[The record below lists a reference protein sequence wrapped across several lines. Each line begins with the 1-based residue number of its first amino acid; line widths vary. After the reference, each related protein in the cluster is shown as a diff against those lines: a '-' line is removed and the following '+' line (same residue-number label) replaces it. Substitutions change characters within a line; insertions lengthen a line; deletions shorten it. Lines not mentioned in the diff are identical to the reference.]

1 MSESQKQ
8 ESNIIRSAV
17 EVQRAHDVLCAI
29 VTGLVDIGCNP
40 SEKRIWAQAVGVLCW
55 ALGHEHNTAFEDAL
69 AELEDEIAKRGY
81 SFVELPEL
89 MTREDA
95 ARYVARPAVRKVN

>member
-1 MSESQKQ
+1 MSKPQQ
-8 ESNIIRSAV
+8 HESNIIRSAV
-17 EVQRAHDVLCAI
+17 EVQRAHDVLGAI
-29 VTGLVDIGCNP
+29 VTGLVDIGCNQN
-40 SEKRIWAQAVGVLCW
+40 EKRIWAQAMGVLCW

-69 AELEDEIAKRGY
+69 AELEGEIARRGY

-89 MTREDA
+89 MTQEDA

>member
-1 MSESQKQ
+1 MKPEKD

-29 VTGLVDIGCNP
+29 VTGLLDIGCN
-40 SEKRIWAQAVGVLCW
+40 EKEKTIWAQAAGVLCW

-69 AELEDEIAKRGY
+69 AELEGEIARRGY

-89 MTREDA
+89 MTGEDA
-95 ARYVARPAVRKVN
+95 ARYLARPAVRKPN